1 MAYIVVS
8 AIQMGATID
17 YAIVI
22 ATRYKFLRNK
32 LDKKKSVIDTLE
44 DSLPA
49 VVTSGLIL
57 LIAGFLI
64 GFMSS
69 SSVISSIGLFLGIG
83 TVISLL
89 ATIFVLPAILYLFDG
104 FFIKKSELKGKQKQ

>member
-22 ATRYKFLRNK
+22 ATRYKTLREK
-32 LDKKKSVIDTLE
+32 FDKKKSVIGTLE

-64 GFMSS
+64 GFISS

-89 ATIFVLPAILYLFDG
+89 AAIFVLPAVLYLFDKL
-104 FFIKKSELKGKQKQ
+104 FIKAKAD